1 MQKSKKQV
9 GILLA
14 VLIIP
19 AFFFILFQAS
29 FKNYYKL
36 PYLSQEG
43 ESKPYQVQPFEVA
56 NGLKIPQKQTFWVV
70 GYDQE
75 QGNLS
80 DSLLNNFARLSRKE
94 DLKKLLELKLN
105 GYQIKYLILG
115 KEIKHKENEIF
126 IVSAL
131 TDSKNFL
138 LQNTGEIVLIDEV
151 GFVRGRYA
159 LLNKNNFLDDEELER
174 LLTEIKVLIEI
185 VANPKKK

>member
-1 MQKSKKQV
+1 MQNSKKQV

-36 PYLSQEG
+36 PYLSKEG
-43 ESKPYQVQPFEVA
+43 ENKPHQIQSFEVTKD
-56 NGLKIPQKQTFWVV
+56 LKIPQKKTFWVI
-70 GYDQE
+70 GYDQK

-80 DSLLNNFARLSRKE
+80 DSLFNNFARMSRKE
-94 DLKKLLELKLN
+94 DLKQLLELKLK
-105 GYQIKYLILG
+105 GYQIQYLLIG
-115 KEIKHKENEIF
+115 KEMGHNEKGIF
-126 IVSAL
+126 VKSSLNNAQ
-131 TDSKNFL
+131 DL
-138 LQNTGEIVLIDEV
+138 LFENTGEIVLIDEE

-159 LLNKNNFLDDEELER
+159 LLNKNNFLDDDELER

>member
-1 MQKSKKQV
+1 MRNSKKQV

-36 PYLSQEG
+36 PYLSKEG
-43 ESKPYQVQPFEVA
+43 ETKPHQVQPFEVA
-56 NGLKIPQKQTFWVV
+56 KDFKIPQKQTFWVI

-80 DSLLNNFARLSRKE
+80 DSLLNNFARMSRKE
-94 DLKKLLELKLN
+94 DLKQLLALKLKD
-105 GYQIKYLILG
+105 YQIKYLLIG
-115 KEIKHKENEIF
+115 KEVKHNEKDIL
-126 IVSAL
+126 VKAL
-131 TDSKNFL
+131 FNNTKDL
-138 LQNTGEIVLIDEV
+138 LFENTGEIVLIDEV

>member
-1 MQKSKKQV
+1 MQGSTKQV

-36 PYLSQEG
+36 PYLSKEG
-43 ESKPYQVQPFEVA
+43 ASKPHQVQPFSLAE
-56 NGLKIPQKQTFWVV
+56 GQQIPQKQTFWVA
-70 GYDQE
+70 GYDKE

-80 DSLLNNFARLSRKE
+80 DSLFNSFARISRKD
-94 DLKKLLELKLN
+94 DLKKLLELKLKN
-105 GYQIKYLILG
+105 YQIKYLLLG
-115 KEIKHKENEIF
+115 KALKHNEKDIW
-126 IVSAL
+126 VSTQLNQAP
-131 TDSKNFL
+131 NL
-138 LQNTGEIVLIDEV
+138 LFENTGEIVLIDEA
-151 GFVRGRYA
+151 GFVRGKYT

>member
-1 MQKSKKQV
+1 MQNSKKQV

-36 PYLSQEG
+36 PYLSKEG
-43 ESKPYQVQPFEVA
+43 ETKPHQIQPFEVTKD
-56 NGLKIPQKQTFWVV
+56 LKIPQKQTFWVV

-80 DSLLNNFARLSRKE
+80 DSLLNNFARMSRKE
-94 DLKKLLELKLN
+94 DLKQLLELKIK
-105 GYQIKYLILG
+105 GFQIKYLILG
-115 KEIKHKENEIF
+115 KDIKHNENDVF
-126 IVSAL
+126 ILSPKGN
-131 TDSKNFL
+131 TKDL
-138 LQNTGEIVLIDEV
+138 LLENTGEIVLVDEV

>member
-36 PYLSQEG
+36 PYFSKEG
-43 ESKPYQVQPFEVA
+43 ESKPHQVQPFLVKD
-56 NGLKIPQKQTFWVV
+56 NLKLPRKQTFWVV

-75 QGNLS
+75 QSNLS
-80 DSLLNNFARLSRKE
+80 DSLLNNFARMSRKE
-94 DLKKLLELKLN
+94 DLQKLLELKLK
-105 GYQIKYLILG
+105 GYQIRYLLIG
-115 KEIKHKENEIF
+115 KEIKHKEKDVFVLPN
-126 IVSAL
+126 VKYAK
-131 TDSKNFL
+131 DL
-138 LQNTGEIVLIDEV
+138 LFENTGEIVLIDEN
-151 GFVRGRYA
+151 GFVRGKYA
-159 LLNKNNFLDDEELER
+159 LLNKNNFLDDDEQER

>member
-14 VLIIP
+14 MLIIP

-36 PYLSQEG
+36 PYLSKEG
-43 ESKPYQVQPFEVA
+43 ESKPVQIMPFSVKP
-56 NGLKIPQKQTFWVV
+56 NFQLPQKQTFWVV

-80 DSLLNNFARLSRKE
+80 DSLLNNFARMSRKE
-94 DLKKLLELKLN
+94 DLAKLLELKLK
-105 GYQIKYLILG
+105 GYQIKYLLMG
-115 KEIKHKENEIF
+115 KEIKHNEKDVFILPPSPKAKDLLLEN
-126 IVSAL
+126 S
-131 TDSKNFL
+131 
-138 LQNTGEIVLIDEV
+138 GEIVLIDEE
-151 GFVRGRYA
+151 GFVRGKYT

-174 LLTEIKVLIEI
+174 LVTEMKVLIEI

>member
-1 MQKSKKQV
+1 MQNSKKQV

-36 PYLSQEG
+36 PYLSKEG
-43 ESKPYQVQPFEVA
+43 ESKPHQVQPFAVTKD
-56 NGLKIPQKQTFWVV
+56 LKIPQKQTFWVV

-75 QGNLS
+75 KGNLS
-80 DSLLNNFARLSRKE
+80 DSLLNNFARMSRKE
-94 DLKKLLELKLN
+94 DLKKLLEIKLK
-105 GYQIKYLILG
+105 GFQIKYLILG
-115 KEIKHKENEIF
+115 KDIKPEEKDIFVLPEGSNPKDLLFEN
-126 IVSAL
+126 
-131 TDSKNFL
+131 K
-138 LQNTGEIVLIDEV
+138 GEIVLIDEV

-159 LLNKNNFLDDEELER
+159 LLNKNNFLDEEELER

-185 VANPKKK
+185 VANPRKK